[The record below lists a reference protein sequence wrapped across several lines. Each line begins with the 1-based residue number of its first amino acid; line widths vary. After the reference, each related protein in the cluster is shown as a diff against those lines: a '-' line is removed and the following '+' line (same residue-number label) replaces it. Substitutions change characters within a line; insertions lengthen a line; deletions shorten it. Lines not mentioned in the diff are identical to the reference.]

1 MSQSETAAT
10 DWRTAGALIAT
21 LSVYGLT
28 IGLTLPL
35 LSLILEA
42 RGVDRTMNGLN
53 AAMPAVGMVL
63 ASPFIPRFIAWLGPR
78 GAVLACIAGETALLL
93 MLPAFDSLPSWFVIR
108 FGMGVTMAGLFI
120 AAESWL
126 NSIAVES
133 SRGRVM
139 AAYMMVMAGGF
150 AIGPAVIP
158 LTGIEGWLPFLV
170 AAGFIAVASVP
181 VLFATAGELHFGGSS
196 SFGALSFFRVAP
208 VLCACWLL
216 LAFKE
221 GAILP
226 LLPVYGARVGLEA
239 GEAALMLSVMGAGGL
254 VMQFPF
260 GWLADRF
267 DRRRVMLLS
276 VAGAMA
282 GSVLLPFMVGTGW
295 LFWVF
300 LFCWSGAASGIPPI
314 ALALVGERFKGA
326 ELVTAN
332 AAFGVLW
339 GVGSV
344 AGPSLAGPAMDAWD
358 PHGLPAVLAA
368 GGAACLLLA
377 AIRGRRA

>member
-1 MSQSETAAT
+1 MSRTEPGT

-78 GAVLACIAGETALLL
+78 GAVLACIAGETVLLL

-170 AAGFIAVASVP
+170 AAGFIVVASVP
-181 VLFATAGELHFGGSS
+181 VLFASAGTLHFDGTS

-216 LAFKE
+216 LSFKE

-239 GEAALMLSVMGAGGL
+239 GEAALMLSMMGAGGL

-276 VAGAMA
+276 VAGAML
-282 GSVLLPFMVGTGW
+282 GSLLLPLMVGTGW
-295 LFWVF
+295 PFWVF

-339 GVGSV
+339 GVGSI
-344 AGPSLAGPAMDAWD
+344 AGPSLAGPAMDVLD
-358 PHGLPAVLAA
+358 PHGLPAVLAT
-368 GGAACLLLA
+368 GGAVCLLLA